1 MFLESIF
8 DGENDAHSLRS
19 QFSVLLCE
27 KVANAYETS
36 NAHNSSYIYCSK
48 SYCWEHFVKIGIFN
62 QKCIYFGNLTESQC
76 KSYSNW
82 QGPRFHDI
90 WGFDNV
96 GAFVFFS
103 KKKTRT
109 GLCVSDEVVETN
121 MLHYFFSKSVGS
133 PPRNLKLDAKWPH
146 RQALTL

>member
-48 SYCWEHFVKIGIFN
+48 PHGWKHFVNIGIFN

-96 GAFVFFS
+96 GAFVFFFKKNEKARAFRTRLS
-103 KKKTRT
+103 KPTCYT
-109 GLCVSDEVVETN
+109 ISFV
-121 MLHYFFSKSVGS
+121 
-133 PPRNLKLDAKWPH
+133 
-146 RQALTL
+146 TLPDLLRVT